1 MRTVNDLLRT
11 KTAGVA
17 TVEPGVSVRSAA
29 TLMNDRHIGSLVV
42 TEGGA
47 LRGILTERDILT
59 RVVAASRDPDK
70 TAVADVMT
78 ASPLTC
84 RPHTALGEARQV
96 MRAKRIRHL
105 PVVDGDRLVGM
116 ISIGD
121 LNLVQHEELEATIQ
135 SMQAYISGDP
145 S

>member
-1 MRTVNDLLRT
+1 
-11 KTAGVA
+11 
-17 TVEPGVSVRSAA
+17 
-29 TLMNDRHIGSLVV
+29 
-42 TEGGA
+42 
-47 LRGILTERDILT
+47 
-59 RVVAASRDPDK
+59 
-70 TAVADVMT
+70 
-78 ASPLTC
+78 
-84 RPHTALGEARQV
+84 